1 MALKKS
7 VVKTQAGFSGQLVA
21 QDAYWRI
28 DQIYGG
34 KNEIRAVI
42 NAYVANDQVGT
53 QKFIFKPSL
62 VGDNFIKQAY
72 DFIKQQPEFS
82 GAEDC

>member
-7 VVKTQAGFSGQLVA
+7 VIKTQAGFSGQLVA
-21 QDAYWRI
+21 PDAYWRV
-28 DQIYGG
+28 DQVYGN
-34 KNEIRAVI
+34 KNEIRAVV
-42 NAYVANDQVGT
+42 NAFVANEQVDT
-53 QKFIFKPSL
+53 KKYVFKPSL

-72 DFIKQQPEFS
+72 EFIKQQPEFA